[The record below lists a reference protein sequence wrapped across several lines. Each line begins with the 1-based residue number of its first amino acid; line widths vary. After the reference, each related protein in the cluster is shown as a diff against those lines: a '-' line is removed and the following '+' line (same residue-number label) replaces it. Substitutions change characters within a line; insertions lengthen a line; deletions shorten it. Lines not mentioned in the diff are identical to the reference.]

1 MASVQKR
8 VNLSAGEECTISGT
22 GTVHIRLLAGVLEV
36 AGVPLEATETYD
48 FPLQLDA
55 RALLLYTLEGGSFS
69 VGSEAPV
76 EVHRAATGAAVLAQL
91 ARRTLAPRTAC
102 SVLVIGDRRGG
113 RTHAAHTL
121 YNLLRRLRPDEV
133 LSSVAL
139 LDMNAESNCLYTPGC
154 VSALVTNEAE
164 LPLWLGRTNAPQQVT
179 LNFPV
184 GGAQQPSTANV
195 ATYLHALEQLY
206 DTAVAYAGE
215 RLPQRA
221 AHRHVVVDAPA
232 PEGELQPGVFYKR
245 LLELVRPSHV
255 VLVAARD
262 AAHETVPG
270 QGSWTSY
277 LQEDVQR
284 LLPDCE
290 FVFVPP
296 QARPC
301 PQSTRPLLLLEYF
314 VGTPLAPLGCS
325 KVVVPLSGAGL
336 QCCSLT
342 ATVGAD
348 GTVAVQ
354 RVQPDRS
361 WRGLVCRPLPRGD
374 AGGGAAGARRRAVRR
389 HRRGRGQ

>member
-1 MASVQKR
+1 
-8 VNLSAGEECTISGT
+8 
-22 GTVHIRLLAGVLEV
+22 
-36 AGVPLEATETYD
+36 
-48 FPLQLDA
+48 
-55 RALLLYTLEGGSFS
+55 
-69 VGSEAPV
+69 
-76 EVHRAATGAAVLAQL
+76 
-91 ARRTLAPRTAC
+91 
-102 SVLVIGDRRGG
+102 
-113 RTHAAHTL
+113 
-121 YNLLRRLRPDEV
+121 
-133 LSSVAL
+133 
-139 LDMNAESNCLYTPGC
+139 MNAESNCLYTPGC

-179 LNFPV
+179 LNFPSARAAAEH
-184 GGAQQPSTANV
+184 GERRDLP
-195 ATYLHALEQLY
+195 HALEQLY

-361 WRGLVCRPLPRGD
+361 WRGLVCALSHAETLEEVPLAPVAGQFAVIDVDEASEEMVVIVPAGEEPLQRRLVIVPR
-374 AGGGAAGARRRAVRR
+374 AAESDSLRLTEVQIAQLEESVAV
-389 HRRGRGQ
+389 